1 MLATTL
7 AADAAPPLERPLH
20 KGVRKRRKKSLTG
33 RRLTAPTGEPII
45 AESNCFLGASR
56 LPQPGTEGM
65 TMSRREPSTSPPY
78 AGPSSGPATT
88 PASGSSDAGGAD
100 VTGLLIA
107 WSEGDSAALDAL
119 LPVVYAE
126 LRRQARRALRREAA
140 GHTLQPTALVHEAYL
155 KLVDQRPDRWQG
167 RAQFYGVAARCMRQV
182 LVDAARTR
190 RAAKR
195 GGGAHPITL
204 GDVEGLAAPVAGGE
218 AVGDDVLALDAALTR
233 LTELDPDQARVVE
246 LRYFAGLT
254 LDDTAAT
261 LGISAATVSREWTV
275 ARRWLRRE
283 LDRSRTPMN
292 RSREAAR

>member
-1 MLATTL
+1 
-7 AADAAPPLERPLH
+7 
-20 KGVRKRRKKSLTG
+20 
-33 RRLTAPTGEPII
+33 
-45 AESNCFLGASR
+45 
-56 LPQPGTEGM
+56 
-65 TMSRREPSTSPPY
+65 MSRREPSISPPHAEPS
-78 AGPSSGPATT
+78 AGPAAT
-88 PASGSSDAGGAD
+88 PASPASAESTAD

-126 LRRQARRALRREAA
+126 LRRQARRALRREDA

-155 KLVDQRPDRWQG
+155 KLVDQRPSRWEG

-204 GDVEGLAAPVAGGE
+204 SDVEGLAAAPAGAE
-218 AVGDDVLALDAALTR
+218 ASGDDVLALDAALAR
-233 LTELDPDQARVVE
+233 LAALDPHQARLVE

-261 LGISAATVSREWTV
+261 LGISPATVSREWTV

-283 LDRSRTPMN
+283 LTRCGASVR
-292 RSREAAR
+292 RASKAVG

>member
-1 MLATTL
+1 M
-7 AADAAPPLERPLH
+7 
-20 KGVRKRRKKSLTG
+20 
-33 RRLTAPTGEPII
+33 
-45 AESNCFLGASR
+45 
-56 LPQPGTEGM
+56 TEGLS
-65 TMSRREPSTSPPY
+65 MSRREPSSSPHAAP
-78 AGPSSGPATT
+78 ASSVST
-88 PASGSSDAGGAD
+88 PASGGSPAGGDD

-126 LRRQARRALRREAA
+126 LRRQARRALRREAS

-155 KLVDQRPDRWQG
+155 KLVDQRPGRWQG

-195 GGGAHPITL
+195 GGGARPITL
-204 GDVEGLAAPVAGGE
+204 ADAEGLATPATGAE
-218 AVGDDVLALDAALTR
+218 AAGDDVLALDAALVR
-233 LTELDPDQARVVE
+233 LAALDPDQARLVE

-254 LDDTAAT
+254 LEDTAAT
-261 LGISAATVSREWTV
+261 LGVSPATVSREWTV

-283 LDRSRTPMN
+283 M
-292 RSREAAR
+292 ARCGAPVRRPGAVVR

>member
-1 MLATTL
+1 M
-7 AADAAPPLERPLH
+7 PRW
-20 KGVRKRRKKSLTG
+20 
-33 RRLTAPTGEPII
+33 
-45 AESNCFLGASR
+45 
-56 LPQPGTEGM
+56 
-65 TMSRREPSTSPPY
+65 EPSTSPPPY
-78 AGPSSGPATT
+78 AQLADGSATT
-88 PASGSSDAGGAD
+88 AASAGSAAGGAD

-107 WSEGDSAALDAL
+107 WSEGDAAALDAL

-155 KLVDQRPDRWQG
+155 KLVDKRPDRWQG
-167 RAQFYGVAARCMRQV
+167 RAHFYGVAARCMREV

-195 GGGAHPITL
+195 GGGALPITL
-204 GDVEGLAAPVAGGE
+204 SGAEESVIAPAEVA
-218 AVGDDVLALDAALTR
+218 GDDVLALDEALTR
-233 LTELDPDQARVVE
+233 LAQLDPDQARLVE

-261 LGISAATVSREWTV
+261 LGVSPATVSREWTV

-283 LDRSRTPMN
+283 LTRG
-292 RSREAAR
+292 AK